1 MSTQVSAA
9 NLNQSVQDIMMQW
22 RHTQTYW
29 RDVKSREFE
38 HRFIEHLPDLVMKAK
53 TVIEE
58 IDIILRKARKDCE

>member
-1 MSTQVSAA
+1 MSTRVSAA
-9 NLNQSVQDIMMQW
+9 NLSQSVQEIMIQW

-29 RDVKSREFE
+29 RDAKSREFE
-38 HRFIEHLPDLVMKAK
+38 HRFVEPLPDLVMKAK